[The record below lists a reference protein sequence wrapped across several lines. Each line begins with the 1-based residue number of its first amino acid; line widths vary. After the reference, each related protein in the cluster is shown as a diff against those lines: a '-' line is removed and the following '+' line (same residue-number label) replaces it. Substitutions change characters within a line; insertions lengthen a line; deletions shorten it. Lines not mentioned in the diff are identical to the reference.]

1 MSGGSGSFWF
11 MLSLSRRL
19 AVCLFRPI
27 ALLATINLHLIAVP
41 VLQGCANQTL
51 APIHS
56 KNVSVESGAPIYRR
70 GVRIKPGR
78 YIVKRGDSLH
88 GIAWRF
94 GVDYRD
100 LVIWNEIS
108 NLDLIYEGQILNLKG
123 SIISR
128 GKKALFGRIKQKS
141 RENLGA
147 TSGIQWFWPASG
159 STKSILESGKISGL
173 EIKGKEGDPIYSA
186 AKGKV
191 VYSGNGLKGYGELI
205 IIKHNNSFLSAYAH
219 SKVRLVTEGD
229 VIGPK
234 QEIARMG
241 ATDSKSVMLY
251 FEIRRNGKAVN
262 PKSYLPTGG

>member
-1 MSGGSGSFWF
+1 MTGGGRSSWI
-11 MLSLSRRL
+11 MLSPDRNLVTYFFRL
-19 AVCLFRPI
+19 I
-27 ALLATINLHLIAVP
+27 ALPAILSFYLIG
-41 VLQGCANQTL
+41 VLTVNGCANQNL
-51 APIHS
+51 APIQS
-56 KNVSVESGAPIYRR
+56 KNVSVERGAPIYRR
-70 GVRIKPGR
+70 GFRIKPAQ
-78 YIVKRGDSLH
+78 YTVKRGDSLH

-123 SIISR
+123 SMISR
-128 GKKALFGRIKQKS
+128 GKKALFGRMKPKS
-141 RENLGA
+141 RKNLGVA
-147 TSGIQWFWPASG
+147 SGIEWSWPASG
-159 STKSILESGKISGL
+159 STKAIRESGKISGL
-173 EIKGKEGDPIYSA
+173 EIKGEEDDPIYSA

-219 SKVRLVTEGD
+219 SKARLVTEGD
-229 VIGPK
+229 IIGPK

-262 PKSYLPTGG
+262 PKLYLPSGG